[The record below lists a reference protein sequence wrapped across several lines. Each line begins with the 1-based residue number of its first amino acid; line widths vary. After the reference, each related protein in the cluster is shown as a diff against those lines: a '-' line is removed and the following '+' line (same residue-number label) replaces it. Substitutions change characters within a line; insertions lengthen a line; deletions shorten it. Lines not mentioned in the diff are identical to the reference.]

1 MSPMEPTPE
10 EEEEEE
16 EEDAGLAMRSST
28 STPMIEGT
36 KSSRMLPPEDDDAAE
51 TTTDDEAAAET
62 DDDDED
68 ADDADAGL
76 AMRSSTSTPMTE
88 GSNSSERTGEAL
100 EMRPENK
107 MIAIK
112 AQLRR
117 RRQRIFKSEEIQ
129 ENMRVFLKLFCFFFF
144 E

>member
-1 MSPMEPTPE
+1 MRMLT
-10 EEEEEE
+10 
-16 EEDAGLAMRSST
+16 MRSST

-36 KSSRMLPPEDDDAAE
+36 KSSRMLPPEDDAAE

-62 DDDDED
+62 DED

-88 GSNSSERTGEAL
+88 GSKSSERTGEAL
-100 EMRPENK
+100 EERAKNK

-112 AQLRR
+112 AQLIR
-117 RRQRIFKSEEIQ
+117 RRQRILSEEIQ
-129 ENMRVFLKLFCFFFF
+129 EAMRMVLCSFNLF
-144 E
+144 

>member
-1 MSPMEPTPE
+1 MSPIEPTPE
-10 EEEEEE
+10 EEEA

-51 TTTDDEAAAET
+51 STTDDEAAAEI
-62 DDDDED
+62 DED

-88 GSNSSERTGEAL
+88 GSNSSERSGEAL
-100 EMRPENK
+100 EERAKNK

-129 ENMRVFLKLFCFFFF
+129 EAMRIVLCFVNLF
-144 E
+144 